1 MKKSRKQ
8 KHERRKSDDQQL
20 VKAAQVLVSEEVDL
34 SLIPDSDLKEEFLEL
49 AEKAIKDKIQSLEKA
64 RLEYLSGKMEELY
77 QREKNKDEIARHRQ
91 EAQKLRERR
100 DKNRRLLRMKT
111 KRGQPILKNLARI
124 QYQQVKE
131 MIAKEQKQ

>member
-1 MKKSRKQ
+1 MKKSQKQ